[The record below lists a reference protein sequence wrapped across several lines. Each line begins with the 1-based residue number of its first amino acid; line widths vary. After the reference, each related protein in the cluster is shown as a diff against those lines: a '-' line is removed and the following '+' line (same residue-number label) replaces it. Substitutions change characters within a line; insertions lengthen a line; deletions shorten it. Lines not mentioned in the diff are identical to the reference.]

1 MNENCIC
8 VCVRVIFLY
17 PDSGRRD
24 VSNDVDDDDVIV
36 DNGDDG
42 CGCNNVDCLKHSN
55 QLLMEMMMY
64 LIEI

>member
-1 MNENCIC
+1 MF
-8 VCVRVIFLY
+8 VFLY

-36 DNGDDG
+36 DNDGDDG

-55 QLLMEMMMY
+55 QLLMEMMY
-64 LIEI
+64 I